1 MDLRTRT
8 SLFCGVLA
16 LTIAVS
22 ILLRGRLRR
31 PQLFFAAL
39 ATDIGLWYLAQWL
52 YHIGPTELSA
62 RFMAVLAVLLPQF
75 AVHLFEAIG
84 PETDRRPVLP
94 RVAGV
99 LAVPMLV
106 LVLSQHTH
114 RFVRV
119 AVFVYVF
126 GLIAAALFSL
136 WRRGDRSG
144 SRAVKRRVRFL
155 VLIGALAAAFSL
167 ADFLWFI
174 GAPLPPASA
183 VLAIVFLFVLSESL
197 NRERLVDLYD
207 VLVKLLVSTA
217 LAFSLAGIFYVLV
230 VLFGGFEV
238 MYLGAILAAIVILML
253 FEPLREMAEAYVA
266 RVLLRERVDLER
278 AIGRAR
284 ARLVHVLQLGEM
296 QDVVMA
302 ALEISRRATGAALY
316 LRDPGGSDFALAS
329 SFGPPA
335 ATRVEAAAAGPLLE
349 RLEQIPSI
357 SFEEVTL
364 RLAERRRAG
373 LTREAEGDERVL
385 AASELLGP
393 FRQGLCFPIRGEDHE
408 LRGLLL
414 VVDDRVRDAFSPDDV
429 ALLESL
435 ALQIGIVVE
444 NTKQYRRMQE
454 RDRLTVLG
462 QMAAGLAHEIKNPL
476 GAIKGAAQLLGDAR
490 AGGRLGPSEREF
502 LGIILE
508 EVERLDRVVGS
519 VLDYARPSKGDVGSV
534 DVNAVVKRTL
544 KLLSSDRAEVSDA
557 RTDLDPVLPP
567 VRADAEQLRQVLIN
581 LIRNAVQ
588 AMGTTGAV
596 YVSTRARVERHPAG
610 GSDST
615 WVEIAVRDE
624 GPGIAPQVM
633 KNLFV
638 PFVTT
643 KERGTGLGL
652 AISQR
657 VVAEMGGRIDA
668 VSRPG
673 MGSTFTVL
681 LPVATDAVQAAPSDT
696 EPSDAAGSAAP
707 AERTASSGSAA

>member
-1 MDLRTRT
+1 
-8 SLFCGVLA
+8 
-16 LTIAVS
+16 
-22 ILLRGRLRR
+22 
-31 PQLFFAAL
+31 
-39 ATDIGLWYLAQWL
+39 
-52 YHIGPTELSA
+52 
-62 RFMAVLAVLLPQF
+62 
-75 AVHLFEAIG
+75 
-84 PETDRRPVLP
+84 
-94 RVAGV
+94 
-99 LAVPMLV
+99 
-106 LVLSQHTH
+106 
-114 RFVRV
+114 
-119 AVFVYVF
+119 
-126 GLIAAALFSL
+126 
-136 WRRGDRSG
+136 
-144 SRAVKRRVRFL
+144 
-155 VLIGALAAAFSL
+155 
-167 ADFLWFI
+167 
-174 GAPLPPASA
+174 
-183 VLAIVFLFVLSESL
+183 
-197 NRERLVDLYD
+197 
-207 VLVKLLVSTA
+207 
-217 LAFSLAGIFYVLV
+217 
-230 VLFGGFEV
+230 
-238 MYLGAILAAIVILML
+238 ML
-253 FEPLREMAEAYVA
+253 FEPLREMAEGYVA

-278 AIGRAR
+278 AVGRAR

-302 ALEISRRATGAALY
+302 ALESSRRATGAALY

-335 ATRVEAAAAGPLLE
+335 PMRVEAAAAGPIVE
-349 RLEQIPSI
+349 RLERMASL
-357 SFEEVTL
+357 SLEEAAL
-364 RLAERRRAG
+364 RLAEHRRAG
-373 LTREAEGDERVL
+373 RARDAEGDERLL

-393 FRQGLCFPIRGEDHE
+393 YRQGLCLPIRGEDRE

-414 VVDDRVRDAFSPDDV
+414 IVDDRVRDAFSPDDV

-435 ALQIGIVVE
+435 ALQIGVVVE

-490 AGGRLGPSEREF
+490 GGGRLGPSEREF

-508 EVERLDRVVGS
+508 EVARLDRVVGS
-519 VLDYARPSKGDVGSV
+519 VLDYARPSKGDVGAV
-534 DVNAVVKRTL
+534 DPNAVVKRTL
-544 KLLSSDRAEVSDA
+544 KLLSSDAEVSDA
-557 RTDLDPVLPP
+557 RMDLDPSVPK

-588 AMGTTGAV
+588 AMGTSGAV
-596 YVSTRARVERHPAG
+596 YVSTRSRVERHPAG
-610 GSDST
+610 GADAS

-673 MGSTFTVL
+673 QGSTFTVL
-681 LPVATDAVQAAPSDT
+681 LPVATDVANGAVSDPTAAPKPSEPTVAGPAT
-696 EPSDAAGSAAP
+696 ERPAPTGS
-707 AERTASSGSAA
+707 SA

>member
-39 ATDIGLWYLAQWL
+39 AADIGLWYLAQWL
-52 YHIGPTELSA
+52 YHVGRAELFA
-62 RFMAVLAVLLPQF
+62 RWTAVLAVFLPQF

-84 PETDRRPVLP
+84 PETGRRPLLP

-114 RFVRV
+114 RVVRV

-136 WRRGDRSG
+136 WRRGDGSG

-155 VLIGALAAAFSL
+155 VLIGALAASFSL

-238 MYLGAILAAIVILML
+238 MYLGAILAAIVILVL
-253 FEPLREMAEAYVA
+253 FEPLREMAEGYVA

-278 AIGRAR
+278 AVGRAR

-296 QDVVMA
+296 QDIVMA
-302 ALEISRRATGAALY
+302 ALEGSRRSTAAALY

-335 ATRVEAAAAGPLLE
+335 PTRVEAAAAGPLLE
-349 RLEQIPSI
+349 RLEQSPSI
-357 SFEEVTL
+357 SLEETAH
-364 RLAERRRAG
+364 RLSERRRAG
-373 LTREAEGDERVL
+373 QTREADAEERLL
-385 AASELLGP
+385 AAAELLGP
-393 FRQGLCFPIRGEDHE
+393 FRQGLCFPIRGEDRE

-414 VVDDRVRDAFSPDDV
+414 VIDDRVRDAFSPDDV

-435 ALQIGIVVE
+435 ALQIGVVVE
-444 NTKQYRRMQE
+444 NTKQYRRLQE

-490 AGGRLGPSEREF
+490 GGGRLGPSEREF

-557 RTDLDPVLPP
+557 RMDLDPQIPK

-610 GSDST
+610 GSDSS

-673 MGSTFTVL
+673 LGSTFTVV
-681 LPVATDAVQAAPSDT
+681 LPVATDAAKQAPSEPSATGEPSDT
-696 EPSDAAGSAAP
+696 TATAP
-707 AERTASSGSAA
+707 ATSAE